1 VILDAFYNSFYC
13 LSSFLK
19 MKYILGINDGHC
31 ATACLLKDGEMV
43 GCVSEERFN
52 RQKNWSG
59 FPTASVRWL
68 LQEAGIGVGQVDA
81 VVLNYQH
88 SGILNIGD
96 GTPTQSGSRLY
107 QRLASLYGR
116 LNLLWVLTEYR
127 LPSLRPFS
135 EKLMVLGEKIRSAL
149 LSKER
154 LRPILQLGIPA
165 EKIVLADHHTTHIYS
180 LLGWKNLGD
189 EALVIT
195 VDGEGDLL
203 SSTVNIWRRGK
214 FERLAQ
220 TSRFVSLGLLYTA
233 VTQYMGMKPLEHE
246 YKIMGL
252 APYCSDYYIEKTLPV
267 FENLLIGKDL
277 GFRSRY
283 RTDLFGVYLQDKL
296 RGHRFDAIAGA
307 VQRHTENL
315 LVHLVKNA
323 IRQTGVHRLAL
334 AGGVLMNVKAS
345 MLLAALPE
353 VEEIFIFPSAG
364 DESTAIGAAFWY
376 YFQQTGRQPQPI
388 ADLYFGPS
396 FDDEVENVLLEEE
409 TTGRYRIEKPER
421 LPERV
426 ADLLVRGKIVA
437 RCAGKMEW
445 GARALGNR
453 SILADPRNPDIV
465 RIINEQIKQRDFWM
479 PFTPSILE
487 ERAGD
492 YLVNPKNIFAPY
504 MILAFEST
512 NLARKDLPAAMHP
525 YDFTL
530 RPQVVRQSWNLEYH
544 QIIQEFENRTGVGGV
559 LNTSFN
565 IHGEPI
571 VGTPADALDVFAR
584 SGLEYLVLGD
594 CLLAKND

>member
-1 VILDAFYNSFYC
+1 
-13 LSSFLK
+13 
-19 MKYILGINDGHC
+19 
-31 ATACLLKDGEMV
+31 
-43 GCVSEERFN
+43 
-52 RQKNWSG
+52 
-59 FPTASVRWL
+59 
-68 LQEAGIGVGQVDA
+68 
-81 VVLNYQH
+81 
-88 SGILNIGD
+88 
-96 GTPTQSGSRLY
+96 
-107 QRLASLYGR
+107 
-116 LNLLWVLTEYR
+116 
-127 LPSLRPFS
+127 
-135 EKLMVLGEKIRSAL
+135 
-149 LSKER
+149 
-154 LRPILQLGIPA
+154 
-165 EKIVLADHHTTHIYS
+165 
-180 LLGWKNLGD
+180 
-189 EALVIT
+189 
-195 VDGEGDLL
+195 
-203 SSTVNIWRRGK
+203 
-214 FERLAQ
+214 
-220 TSRFVSLGLLYTA
+220 
-233 VTQYMGMKPLEHE
+233 
-246 YKIMGL
+246 
-252 APYCSDYYIEKTLPV
+252 
-267 FENLLIGKDL
+267 
-277 GFRSRY
+277 
-283 RTDLFGVYLQDKL
+283 
-296 RGHRFDAIAGA
+296 
-307 VQRHTENL
+307 
-315 LVHLVKNA
+315 
-323 IRQTGVHRLAL
+323 
-334 AGGVLMNVKAS
+334 
-345 MLLAALPE
+345 